1 MSNVPPDDFDPNDP
15 SSLPTSGDG
24 GGGGERMIQEPIED
38 ELRDSYLTY
47 AMSVIV
53 SRALPDVR
61 DGLKPSQ
68 RRILVAMNDLS
79 LTPGAARVKCAKIAG
94 DTSGNYHPHGEA
106 IIYPTLV
113 RMAQEWNMRHVL
125 IDKQGNFGSIA
136 GLPAAAMRY
145 TEARL
150 AGPAAMMLEDIK
162 LDTVDF
168 IPTYDDRR
176 TEPVVLPSRFPNLLV
191 NGAQG
196 IAVGMATSIPPHN
209 LREVCNALLRVID
222 NPEVSV
228 AELCDI
234 IPGPDFPTGG
244 IICGRYNIRKA
255 YMTGRSTII
264 VRSHV
269 DIVEEGRKSKLI
281 VRDIPFQQARDRVVE
296 KIAELVRSDRIRG
309 ISGIRDESDLK
320 EPVRL
325 VIEIKQNSDPN
336 VVLNQL
342 FQFSPLQETISIIL
356 LALVDGKPRELNL
369 KEILQ
374 EFIRHRVTVIRRRT
388 QYLLGAA
395 RKRKHVIEGLLL
407 ALADI
412 DRIIAIIRA
421 SRTQAEAKVN
431 LMGVECPASM
441 MQRALGERG
450 YADFQLERGASD
462 VYKLTSVQTDS
473 ILRMTL
479 GQLAGL
485 EQEKLGQEHA
495 AILEEIDG
503 YRDILGN
510 PTRIYGIIREDL
522 VEISRKYGT
531 DRMTEISDEELGNYN
546 MEDLI
551 TEESMVVTI
560 SHQGYIK
567 RLPAS
572 IYKAQKRGGKGITG
586 LKAEEQDPVEHLFVA
601 STHAYLLFFTNQG
614 KVYWQKVWE
623 LPQMSRE
630 SKGRAI
636 VNLLNLTPEE
646 KIRDCVPVRDFNLPG
661 HFLMMVTKKGIIKK
675 TPLEAYSRPKKGGII
690 AIKLRE
696 DDELVDVVIT
706 KPKDQ
711 IILSTA
717 GGMAIRFGQN
727 DARPMGRNTSGVK
740 GISLKKQD
748 EVVGMV
754 VADPTATLLTVCQN
768 GYGKRTSFGPGDELV
783 IKEDDPSLDDDAID
797 SGAESPEPAD
807 AEPSDPGQAESAE
820 ASGDDAANDENGS
833 SPRYR
838 TQRRGGKGIIDIKTT
853 KRNGPVVSTV
863 AVYDNDELIM
873 MTSRGK
879 IQRIAANDISVI
891 GRNTQGVRI
900 MSLDENDTLAAVVRV
915 PAADIEAEAARVEAE
930 AREQAAKAPP
940 TSTSESSN
948 PDEPD
953 TSSLDSEDSDIENNA
968 DNESDE

>member
-1 MSNVPPDDFDPNDP
+1 
-15 SSLPTSGDG
+15 
-24 GGGGERMIQEPIED
+24 
-38 ELRDSYLTY
+38 
-47 AMSVIV
+47 
-53 SRALPDVR
+53 
-61 DGLKPSQ
+61 
-68 RRILVAMNDLS
+68 
-79 LTPGAARVKCAKIAG
+79 
-94 DTSGNYHPHGEA
+94 
-106 IIYPTLV
+106 
-113 RMAQEWNMRHVL
+113 
-125 IDKQGNFGSIA
+125 
-136 GLPAAAMRY
+136 
-145 TEARL
+145 
-150 AGPAAMMLEDIK
+150 
-162 LDTVDF
+162 
-168 IPTYDDRR
+168 
-176 TEPVVLPSRFPNLLV
+176 
-191 NGAQG
+191 
-196 IAVGMATSIPPHN
+196 
-209 LREVCNALLRVID
+209 
-222 NPEVSV
+222 
-228 AELCDI
+228 
-234 IPGPDFPTGG
+234 
-244 IICGRYNIRKA
+244 
-255 YMTGRSTII
+255 
-264 VRSHV
+264 
-269 DIVEEGRKSKLI
+269 
-281 VRDIPFQQARDRVVE
+281 
-296 KIAELVRSDRIRG
+296 
-309 ISGIRDESDLK
+309 
-320 EPVRL
+320 
-325 VIEIKQNSDPN
+325 
-336 VVLNQL
+336 VLNQL
-342 FQFSPLQETISIIL
+342 FQYSPLQETISIIL

-388 QYLLGAA
+388 QHLLGSA

-450 YADFQLERGASD
+450 FADFQLERGASD

-495 AILEEIDG
+495 AILEEIEG

-510 PTRIYGIIREDL
+510 QSRIYGIIREDL

-531 DRMTEISDEELGNYN
+531 DRMTEISDVELGNYN

-783 IKEDDPSLDDDAID
+783 IKEDDPSLDDDVID

-807 AEPSDPGQAESAE
+807 AELSDPGQAESAE

-948 PDEPD
+948 PEEPD
-953 TSSLDSEDSDIENNA
+953 NTSSLEPEDSDIENNA

>member
-15 SSLPTSGDG
+15 SSLPTSDD
-24 GGGGERMIQEPIED
+24 GGGGERMIEEPIED

-68 RRILVAMNDLS
+68 RRILVAMNDLN

-150 AGPAAMMLEDIK
+150 AGPAAMMLEDLK

-168 IPTYDDRR
+168 IPTYDERR

-209 LREVCNALLRVID
+209 LREICNALVKVID
-222 NPEVSV
+222 DPEVSV

-234 IPGPDFPTGG
+234 VPGPDFPTGG
-244 IICGRYNIRKA
+244 IICGRYNIRQA
-255 YMTGRSTII
+255 YMTGRSTIV
-264 VRSHV
+264 VRAHV
-269 DIVEEGRKSKLI
+269 DVVEEGRKSKLI

-296 KIAELVRSDRIRG
+296 KIAELVRNEKIKG

-325 VIEIKQNSDPN
+325 VIEIKQNADPN

-342 FQFSPLQETISIIL
+342 FQFSPLQETFSIIL
-356 LALVDGKPRELNL
+356 LALVDGKPRELNI
-369 KEILQ
+369 KELLQ
-374 EFIRHRVTVIRRRT
+374 EFIRHRFTVIRRRT
-388 QYLLGAA
+388 QHLLGAA

-412 DRIIAIIRA
+412 DRIIAIIRS
-421 SRTQAEAKVN
+421 SRTQAEAKEK

-450 YADFQLERGASD
+450 YADFQLERGVSD
-462 VYKLTSVQTDS
+462 TYKLTSVQTDS

-495 AILEEIDG
+495 GILEEIEG
-503 YRDILGN
+503 YREILAS
-510 PTRIYGIIREDL
+510 PAKIYSMIREDL
-522 VEISRKYGT
+522 VEIARKYGS
-531 DRMTEISDEELGNYN
+531 DRVTEISDEELGNYN

-572 IYKAQKRGGKGITG
+572 VYKSQKRGGKGITG
-586 LKAEEQDPVEHLFVA
+586 LKAEEEDPVEHLFVA

-623 LPQMSRE
+623 IPQMSRE

-661 HFLMMVTKKGIIKK
+661 HFLMMATKKGIVKK

-696 DDELVDVVIT
+696 DDELVDVVVT

-711 IILSTA
+711 IVLSTA
-717 GGMAIRFGQN
+717 GGMAIRFSEN
-727 DARPMGRNTSGVK
+727 NARSMGRNTSGVK
-740 GISLKKQD
+740 GISLKKAD

-754 VADPTATLLTVCQN
+754 VADPTATLLTVCLN
-768 GYGKRTSFGPGDELV
+768 GYGKRTNFGPGDELV
-783 IKEDDPSLDDDAID
+783 IKDEDATLDDDSID
-797 SGAESPEPAD
+797 QTVAEQSPTQDESSADESPED
-807 AEPSDPGQAESAE
+807 NTAEDNASSAK
-820 ASGDDAANDENGS
+820 
-833 SPRYR
+833 YR
-838 TQRRGGKGIIDIKTT
+838 TQRRGGKGIIDIKTS
-853 KRNGPVVSTV
+853 KRNGPVVGTV

-900 MSLDENDTLAAVVRV
+900 MSLDESDTLAAIVRV

-940 TSTSESSN
+940 TTPTSTSDQQGSN
-948 PDEPD
+948 AEE
-953 TSSLDSEDSDIENNA
+953 DSEDSSE
-968 DNESDE
+968 E

>member
-15 SSLPTSGDG
+15 SSLPTSDD
-24 GGGGERMIQEPIED
+24 GGGGERMIEEPIED

-68 RRILVAMNDLS
+68 RRILVAMNDLN

-150 AGPAAMMLEDIK
+150 AGPAAMMLEDLK

-168 IPTYDDRR
+168 IPTYDERR

-209 LREVCNALLRVID
+209 LREICNALVKVID
-222 NPEVSV
+222 DPEVSV

-234 IPGPDFPTGG
+234 VPGPDFPTGG
-244 IICGRYNIRKA
+244 IICGRYNIRQA
-255 YMTGRSTII
+255 YMTGRSTIV
-264 VRSHV
+264 VRAHV
-269 DIVEEGRKSKLI
+269 DVVEEGRKSKLI

-296 KIAELVRSDRIRG
+296 KIAELVRNEKIKG

-325 VIEIKQNSDPN
+325 VIEIKQNADPN

-342 FQFSPLQETISIIL
+342 FQFSPLQETFSIIL
-356 LALVDGKPRELNL
+356 LALVDGKPRELNI
-369 KEILQ
+369 KELLQ
-374 EFIRHRVTVIRRRT
+374 EFIRHRFTVIRRRT
-388 QYLLGAA
+388 QHLLGAA

-412 DRIIAIIRA
+412 DRIIAIIRS
-421 SRTQAEAKVN
+421 SRTQAEAKEK

-450 YADFQLERGASD
+450 YADFQLERGVSD
-462 VYKLTSVQTDS
+462 TYKLTSVQTDS

-485 EQEKLGQEHA
+485 EQEKLGQEHS
-495 AILEEIDG
+495 AILQEIEG
-503 YRDILGN
+503 YREILAS
-510 PTRIYGIIREDL
+510 PAKIYSMIREDL
-522 VEISRKYGT
+522 VEIARKYGN
-531 DRMTEISDEELGNYN
+531 DRVTEISDEELGNYN

-572 IYKAQKRGGKGITG
+572 VYKSQKRGGKGITG
-586 LKAEEQDPVEHLFVA
+586 LKAEEEDPVEHLFVA

-623 LPQMSRE
+623 IPQMSRE

-661 HFLMMVTKKGIIKK
+661 HFLMMATKKGIVKK

-696 DDELVDVVIT
+696 DDELVDVVVT

-711 IILSTA
+711 IVLSTA
-717 GGMAIRFGQN
+717 GGMAIRFSEN
-727 DARPMGRNTSGVK
+727 NARSMGRNTSGVK
-740 GISLKKQD
+740 GISLKKAD

-754 VADPTATLLTVCQN
+754 VADPTATLLTVCLN
-768 GYGKRTSFGPGDELV
+768 GYGKRTNFGPGDELV
-783 IKEDDPSLDDDAID
+783 IKDEDATLDDDSID
-797 SGAESPEPAD
+797 QTVAEQSPTQDESSADESPEDNA
-807 AEPSDPGQAESAE
+807 AEDNASSAK
-820 ASGDDAANDENGS
+820 
-833 SPRYR
+833 YR
-838 TQRRGGKGIIDIKTT
+838 TQRRGGKGIIDIKTS
-853 KRNGPVVSTV
+853 KRNGPVVGTV

-900 MSLDENDTLAAVVRV
+900 MSLDESDTLAAIVRV

-940 TSTSESSN
+940 STPTSTSDQQSSN
-948 PDEPD
+948 AEE
-953 TSSLDSEDSDIENNA
+953 DSEDSSE
-968 DNESDE
+968 E

>member
-1 MSNVPPDDFDPNDP
+1 VSNVPPDDFDPNDP
-15 SSLPTSGDG
+15 SSLPTSDD
-24 GGGGERMIQEPIED
+24 GGGGERMIEEPIED

-68 RRILVAMNDLS
+68 RRILVAMNDLN

-150 AGPAAMMLEDIK
+150 AGPAAMMLEDLK

-168 IPTYDDRR
+168 IPTYDERR

-209 LREVCNALLRVID
+209 LREICNALVKVID
-222 NPEVSV
+222 DPEVSV

-234 IPGPDFPTGG
+234 VPGPDFPTGG
-244 IICGRYNIRKA
+244 IICGRYNIRQA
-255 YMTGRSTII
+255 YMTGRSTIV
-264 VRSHV
+264 VRAHV
-269 DIVEEGRKSKLI
+269 DVVEEGRKSKLI

-296 KIAELVRSDRIRG
+296 KIAELVRNEKIKG

-325 VIEIKQNSDPN
+325 VIEIKQNADPN

-342 FQFSPLQETISIIL
+342 FQFSPLQETFSIIL
-356 LALVDGKPRELNL
+356 LALVDGKPRELNI
-369 KEILQ
+369 KELLQ
-374 EFIRHRVTVIRRRT
+374 EFIRHRFTVIRRRT
-388 QYLLGAA
+388 QHLLGAA

-412 DRIIAIIRA
+412 DRIIAIIRS
-421 SRTQAEAKVN
+421 SRTQAEAKEK

-450 YADFQLERGASD
+450 YADFQLERGVSD
-462 VYKLTSVQTDS
+462 TYKLTSVQTDS

-485 EQEKLGQEHA
+485 EQEKLGQEHS
-495 AILEEIDG
+495 AILQEIEG
-503 YRDILGN
+503 YREILAS
-510 PTRIYGIIREDL
+510 PAKIYSMIREDL
-522 VEISRKYGT
+522 VEIARKYGN
-531 DRMTEISDEELGNYN
+531 DRVTEISDEELGNYN

-572 IYKAQKRGGKGITG
+572 VYKSQKRGGKGITG
-586 LKAEEQDPVEHLFVA
+586 LKAEEEDPVEHLFVA

-623 LPQMSRE
+623 IPQMSRE

-661 HFLMMVTKKGIIKK
+661 HFLMMATKKGIVKK

-696 DDELVDVVIT
+696 DDELVDVVVT

-711 IILSTA
+711 IVLSTA
-717 GGMAIRFGQN
+717 GGMAIRFSEN
-727 DARPMGRNTSGVK
+727 NARSMGRNTSGVK
-740 GISLKKQD
+740 GISLKKAD

-754 VADPTATLLTVCQN
+754 VADPTATLLTVCLN
-768 GYGKRTSFGPGDELV
+768 GYGKRTNFGPGDELV
-783 IKEDDPSLDDDAID
+783 IKDEDATLDDDSID
-797 SGAESPEPAD
+797 QTVAEQSPTQDESSADESPEDNA
-807 AEPSDPGQAESAE
+807 AEDNASSAK
-820 ASGDDAANDENGS
+820 
-833 SPRYR
+833 YR
-838 TQRRGGKGIIDIKTT
+838 TQRRGGKGIIDIKTS
-853 KRNGPVVSTV
+853 KRNGPVVGTV

-900 MSLDENDTLAAVVRV
+900 MSLDESDTLAAIVRV

-940 TSTSESSN
+940 STPTSTSDQQSSN
-948 PDEPD
+948 AEE
-953 TSSLDSEDSDIENNA
+953 DSEDSSE
-968 DNESDE
+968 E